1 MPNQRPPDDPW
12 AWLDRSRSN
21 LTRARHTHPDVYLED
36 LCFDA
41 QQAAEKALKGLLIH
55 LGAAF
60 PYTHDVA
67 DLITLIEDHDLPV
80 PESVKDAAILTDYAV
95 ATRHPGVGEPVTED
109 EHERAVAIAERVVEW
124 VEGHVKTGGET
135 PGSRT
140 D

>member
-55 LGAAF
+55 LEAAF

-80 PESVKDAAILTDYAV
+80 PESVKDAAILTDYSV
-95 ATRHPGVGEPVTED
+95 ATRYPGVGEPVTED
-109 EHERAVAIAERVVEW
+109 EHARAVAIPLRVVEW

>member
-55 LGAAF
+55 LEAAF

-95 ATRHPGVGEPVTED
+95 ATRYPGVGEPVTED

-135 PGSRT
+135 LGSRT
-140 D
+140 E

>member
-1 MPNQRPPDDPW
+1 MPNQRPLDDPW

-95 ATRHPGVGEPVTED
+95 ATRYPGVGEPVTED

-124 VEGHVKTGGET
+124 VKGHVKTGGET

-140 D
+140 E

>member
-95 ATRHPGVGEPVTED
+95 ATRYPGVGEPVTED

-124 VEGHVKTGGET
+124 VESHVKTGGET

-140 D
+140 E

>member
-95 ATRHPGVGEPVTED
+95 ATRYPGVGEPVTED

-124 VEGHVKTGGET
+124 VESHVKTGGET
-135 PGSRT
+135 LGSRT
-140 D
+140 E